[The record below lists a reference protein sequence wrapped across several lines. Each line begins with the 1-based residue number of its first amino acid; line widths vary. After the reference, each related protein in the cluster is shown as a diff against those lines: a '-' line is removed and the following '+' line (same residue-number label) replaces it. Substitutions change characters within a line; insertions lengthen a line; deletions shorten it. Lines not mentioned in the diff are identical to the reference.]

1 MNSASN
7 NIQGLK
13 AAFDARKN
21 YFANRSS
28 CIFPVHL
35 RSKTDLHIVYLNYWT
50 IKNGIER
57 DQLIINFRIYDS
69 TGNAVLKIPRE
80 IGETHN
86 QISIRSL
93 LAENINCDEKNF
105 DGMVEIEILSL
116 ENIQFPFP
124 GIVGIYQAG
133 DLFSCVH
140 AAGRIKNADEAQR
153 VIYTQESNWTCKSG
167 LDVTAFF
174 HYFNGPTLP
183 RAKTIAV
190 KLRNRDGE
198 VVASRDV
205 SIEGMP
211 PFGSKLFFVDE
222 IFPGTSF
229 ENDAFL
235 SVTLEHNSIFPRMV
249 VGNYF
254 RETNFL
260 EVTHSF
266 PLIEKEDY
274 CPVRPEDEFQSILP
288 AYTSQDLTLNVHV
301 FPTNN
306 PGIFNAV
313 TASQSF
319 GQNQLTPGE
328 MFTKS
333 NGEASTPIT
342 YQLDANQQ
350 FWCLQLIG
358 EKVPSRFN
366 ASYRYSV
373 KTANSRYSTDIA
385 DGADSCVYPPKYRH
399 WGYGFLELGFETV
412 VLIRNNTHQ
421 PKMTQPGRGNLR
433 IFSLGGEVSVPVK
446 INAEGALSVNLS
458 KHIPRATV
466 EQTTAPG
473 FLSWMLEMDIPTCE
487 TFWISYRNSDGAIMG
502 DHGI

>member
-1 MNSASN
+1 MNNASN

-57 DQLIINFRIYDS
+57 NQLIINFRIYDS
-69 TGNAVLKIPRE
+69 TGNAVLKTSRE

-93 LAENINCDEKNF
+93 LAENINCDENKF
-105 DGMVEIEILSL
+105 DGVVEIEILSL

-140 AAGRIKNADEAQR
+140 AAGRIKNADEVQR

-167 LDVTAFF
+167 PGVTAFF

-183 RAKTIAV
+183 QEKTISV
-190 KLRNRDGE
+190 KLRNRDGA

-211 PFGSKLFFVDE
+211 PFGSKLFFADE

-319 GQNQLTPGE
+319 GQNQLTLGA

-358 EKVPSRFN
+358 EKVPSRIN
-366 ASYRYSV
+366 ASYRYRV
-373 KTANSRYSTDIA
+373 KGVNGLYSTDIA

-399 WGYGFLELGFETV
+399 WGYGLLEKEFETT
-412 VLIRNNTHQ
+412 VLVRNNTHN
-421 PKMTQPGRGNLR
+421 PKMTKSAVGVLR
-433 IFSLGGEVSVPVK
+433 VFDFDQEISIPIK
-446 INAEGALSVNLS
+446 INAESATSIELSRYVS
-458 KHIPRATV
+458 QKKSGCTIIPN
-466 EQTTAPG
+466 
-473 FLSWMLEMDIPTCE
+473 FLSWILEVDAPSCE
-487 TFWISYRNSDGAIMG
+487 TFWIAYRRRDGAIMG
-502 DHGI
+502 EHGI